1 MSLGNALLGLL
12 NDRPMAGYD
21 LKRIF
26 DDTIGFFWAAQ
37 MSQIYRELNKLEE
50 KGLVK
55 SEVEPQEKRPDR
67 KVYQLTKEG
76 KETFLNWL
84 NRFPNQLSQAN
95 RSRFLMRI
103 FFSSR
108 IKLDELA
115 FQIKRYKKEKEE
127 QLRYL
132 NKVEQWIKDYSR
144 EEKYKDDIFY
154 WNLIIKKGY
163 MNVATGIEWADECLQ
178 LIEQEKRKEKNILN
192 KKKI

>member
-1 MSLGNALLGLL
+1 MT
-12 NDRPMAGYD
+12 GYD

-26 DDTIGFFWAAQ
+26 DDPMEFFWAAQ

-55 SEVEPQEKRPDR
+55 SEVKSQEKRPYR
-67 KVYQLTKEG
+67 KVYRLTKEG

-84 NRFPNQLSQAN
+84 NRFPNQLSEAR

-103 FFSSR
+103 FFSSK

-115 FQIKRYKKEKEE
+115 FQMKRYKKEKEE
-127 QLRYL
+127 KLRYL

-144 EEKYKDDIFY
+144 EGKFKDDTFY
-154 WNLIIKKGY
+154 WNLIVKKGHK
-163 MNVATGIEWADECLQ
+163 NVAAGMEWADECLQ
-178 LIEQEKRKEKNILN
+178 LIEQKKRKN
-192 KKKI
+192 KQT

>member
-1 MSLGNALLGLL
+1 
-12 NDRPMAGYD
+12 MAGYD
-21 LKRIF
+21 LKKIF

-55 SEVEPQEKRPDR
+55 SEVEAQEKRPDR
-67 KVYQLTKEG
+67 KVYHLTKEG

-84 NRFPNQLSQAN
+84 NRFPGQLSEIS

-115 FQIKRYKKEKEE
+115 F
-127 QLRYL
+127 
-132 NKVEQWIKDYSR
+132 
-144 EEKYKDDIFY
+144 
-154 WNLIIKKGY
+154 
-163 MNVATGIEWADECLQ
+163 
-178 LIEQEKRKEKNILN
+178 
-192 KKKI
+192 

>member
-1 MSLGNALLGLL
+1 
-12 NDRPMAGYD
+12 MAGYD

-76 KETFLNWL
+76 RETFLNWL
-84 NRFPNQLSQAN
+84 NRSPNQLSQTS

-144 EEKYKDDIFY
+144 EKKFKEDAFY
-154 WNLIIKKGY
+154 WNLIVKKEY
-163 MNVATGIEWADECLQ
+163 KSIAAGIEWADECLQ
-178 LIEQEKRKEKNILN
+178 LIEQKKRKEKRI
-192 KKKI
+192 

>member
-1 MSLGNALLGLL
+1 MLGLL

-21 LKRIF
+21 LKKIF

-55 SEVEPQEKRPDR
+55 SEVEAQEKRPDR
-67 KVYQLTKEG
+67 KVYHLTKEG

-84 NRFPNQLSQAN
+84 NRFPGQLSEIS

-144 EEKYKDDIFY
+144 EEKYKDDTFY

-163 MNVATGIEWADECLQ
+163 KDVATGLEWTDECLQ
-178 LIEQEKRKEKNILN
+178 LIEKKKRKKEGINWEY
-192 KKKI
+192 

>member
-1 MSLGNALLGLL
+1 MSLENALLGLL
-12 NDRPMAGYD
+12 NHRPMAGYD

-26 DDTIGFFWAAQ
+26 DDTIGFFWSAQ

-55 SEVEPQEKRPDR
+55 STIEPQEKRPDR

-76 KETFLNWL
+76 RETFLSWL
-84 NRFPNQLSQAN
+84 NKFPSK
-95 RSRFLMRI
+95 
-103 FFSSR
+103 

-115 FQIKRYKKEKEE
+115 FEIKRYKKEIEE
-127 QLRYL
+127 QSRYL

-144 EEKYKDDIFY
+144 EKKFKEDAFY

-163 MNVATGIEWADECLQ
+163 MNVATEIEWADECLQ
-178 LIEQEKRKEKNILN
+178 LIEKKKRKKGGN
-192 KKKI
+192 

>member
-1 MSLGNALLGLL
+1 MT
-12 NDRPMAGYD
+12 GYD
-21 LKRIF
+21 LKKLL
-26 DDTIGFFWAAQ
+26 DYPIGFFWVAQ

-55 SEVEPQEKRPDR
+55 SAIEPQEKRPDR
-67 KVYQLTKEG
+67 KVYQLTKGG
-76 KETFLNWL
+76 KETFLSWL
-84 NRFPNQLSQAN
+84 NKFPDQLNEAS

-103 FFSSR
+103 FFSSK

-127 QLRYL
+127 RLRYL

-163 MNVATGIEWADECLQ
+163 MNVATGIKWADECLQ
-178 LIEQEKRKEKNILN
+178 LIEHKKRKK
-192 KKKI
+192 

>member
-67 KVYQLTKEG
+67 KVYHLTKEG
-76 KETFLNWL
+76 RETFLNWL
-84 NRFPNQLSQAN
+84 NRFPNQLSQAS

-115 FQIKRYKKEKEE
+115 FEIKRYKKEKEE

-132 NKVEQWIKDYSR
+132 NKVEQWIKDYSG

-154 WNLIIKKGY
+154 WSLIVKKEY
-163 MNVATGIEWADECLQ
+163 KNIAAGIEWADECLQ
-178 LIEQEKRKEKNILN
+178 LIEQKQEKSKQQ
-192 KKKI
+192 